1 LEECEKL
8 YDALDNNNFLKIS
21 DIIDFENCVQYI
33 NSLGNIDEIKQMK
46 DYDLIKKA
54 KYSNLMSKNLVI
66 NFNNFINHYDDI
78 KEIIIDKYDS
88 RKKINYIFKNSNFC
102 LSSIKKVYFEGK
114 YDIKG
119 EEKKDKTIVKDINL
133 SELLELKDI
142 ATLKI
147 KSLGDAI
154 INIKFLHLVSDIS
167 KIYNL
172 LEEYYDYRYPKLI
185 TVRVSIKNYIQTFSI
200 TTSKDLVDISENAEK
215 ILDTLKTLN
224 K

>member
-1 LEECEKL
+1 MMI
-8 YDALDNNNFLKIS
+8 LK
-21 DIIDFENCVQYI
+21 
-33 NSLGNIDEIKQMK
+33 K
-46 DYDLIKKA
+46 
-54 KYSNLMSKNLVI
+54 
-66 NFNNFINHYDDI
+66 
-78 KEIIIDKYDS
+78 
-88 RKKINYIFKNSNFC
+88 YIFKNSNFC

-172 LEEYYDYRYPKLI
+172 LEEYYDYGYPKLI